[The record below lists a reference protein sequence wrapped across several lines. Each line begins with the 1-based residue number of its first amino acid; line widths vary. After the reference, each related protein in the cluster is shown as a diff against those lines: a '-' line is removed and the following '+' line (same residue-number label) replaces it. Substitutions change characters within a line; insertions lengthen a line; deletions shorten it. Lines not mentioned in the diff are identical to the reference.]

1 MSDIQ
6 REAGMVVP
14 SAHVSE
20 RIKQLIGESNG
31 LSRAEL
37 ANSSALAPSTV
48 SQLVRQLIDLGE
60 LEETEGEST
69 GGRPPRLLRLR
80 RRPGTLGVA
89 EIGSQHVRLGVS
101 DGQGELLGVTELP
114 ISIAAGPQQVF
125 ETLAEGWDRLRA
137 ELGNTEPLKGIG
149 LALPGPVNVQRTS
162 VSGAARMPGW
172 ADFDLPALLTDR
184 FGVPAV
190 IENDARAGAIG
201 EFTRNPELGDFLY
214 VKAGSGIGGAW
225 MSEGWPYR
233 GALGFGGD
241 LTHTKVPDAGEL
253 VCSCGNT
260 GCLETVGSGAGIK
273 RLLAAE
279 GVAADSLEDLL
290 TLSRDGNA
298 QVTTRLRTA
307 GGQLG
312 QVLAAIVNFLNP
324 RTIVVGGSL
333 SSVGAYVAGMRA
345 VIYADSLPI
354 CTTDLTITESEC
366 GADAA
371 LLGMTTMIRQTTM
384 IRETTLPR

>member
-1 MSDIQ
+1 M
-6 REAGMVVP
+6 AVP
-14 SAHVSE
+14 SAPVSD
-20 RIKQLIGESNG
+20 RIKQLIGESEG
-31 LSRAEL
+31 LSRTDL
-37 ANSSALAPSTV
+37 ASSSALAPSTV
-48 SQLVRQLIDLGE
+48 SQLVRQLIEQGE
-60 LEETEGEST
+60 VEETEGEST
-69 GGRPPRLLRLR
+69 GGRRPRLLRLR

-101 DGQGELLGVTELP
+101 DGQGRLLGSTELP
-114 ISIAAGPQQVF
+114 ITIANGPTQVF
-125 ETLAEGWDRLRA
+125 DTLAEGWSVLRN
-137 ELGNTEPLKGIG
+137 ELDTDEPLRGIG
-149 LALPGPVNVQRTS
+149 LALPGPVNVQRTA

-172 ADFDLPALLTDR
+172 TEVDLPALLTER

-201 EFTRNPELGDFLY
+201 EFSQRPDLGDFLY

-225 MSEGWPYR
+225 MSEGRPYR

-241 LTHTKVPDAGEL
+241 LTHTRVPDAGQL

-279 GVAADSLEDLL
+279 GIDADSLDELL
-290 TLSRDGNA
+290 TMSRNGNA

-312 QVLAAIVNFLNP
+312 QVLSAIVNFLNP
-324 RTIVVGGSL
+324 HTIVVGGSL

-354 CTTDLTITESEC
+354 CTTDLTITESRS

-371 LLGMTTMIRQTTM
+371 LLGMTAMIRQTTL
-384 IRETTLPR
+384 TS